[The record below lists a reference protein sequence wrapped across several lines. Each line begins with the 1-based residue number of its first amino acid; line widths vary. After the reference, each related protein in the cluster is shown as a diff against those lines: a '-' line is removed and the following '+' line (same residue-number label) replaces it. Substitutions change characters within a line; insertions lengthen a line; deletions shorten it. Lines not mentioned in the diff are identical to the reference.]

1 MATPLIS
8 IRHLIAD
15 SWNVYAKHWNRMM
28 EVSLWLL
35 LFPVIHLLLALTFSG
50 LSPTVSFYVLGAIE
64 ILDGLFAVWITIR
77 LMRMALARSPKEE
90 GLIAHNFRIGWDA
103 YLPFFLISLLT
114 SLAILGGV
122 ALFFF
127 PGVWLAIVLVFAPL
141 LFLDENIRGT
151 QALAASAQLVKGRWW
166 ATFVRIALP
175 GIFFFMLMMFALSLI
190 NFVAS
195 LFIGY
200 DNVNRVMEAVSQSAW
215 APITAETIKLQS
227 VGMFLSRL
235 PQALFLPI
243 FIVALTKLYRS
254 LKETR

>member
-1 MATPLIS
+1 MATPLIT

-15 SWNVYAKHWNRMM
+15 SWNVYTKHWNHMM

-35 LFPVIHLLLALTFSG
+35 LFPVLHLLLAFVLGT
-50 LSPTVSFYVLGAIE
+50 LSPTVSVYVLGAVE
-64 ILDGLFAVWITIR
+64 ILDGLFTVWITIR
-77 LMRMALARSPKEE
+77 LMRVALAQSPKEE
-90 GLIAHNFRIGWDA
+90 GLIAHNLRIGWDA

-114 SLAILGGV
+114 SLAILGGI

-127 PGVWLAIVLVFAPL
+127 PGVWLTILFSFAPL
-141 LFLDENIRGT
+141 LFLDEHLRGT
-151 QALAASAQLVKGRWW
+151 RALAASAALVKGRWW
-166 ATFVRIALP
+166 TTFVRVAIP
-175 GIFFFMLMMFALSLI
+175 GIFFFMLMLFALSLV
-190 NFVAS
+190 NFLAS

-200 DNVNRVMEAVSQSAW
+200 GTVNRIMDAINQSVW
-215 APITAETIKLQS
+215 APITSETIKLQS